1 MIEIFLSS
9 VVDYLSDEFNEENKS
24 FKNLVEWYFKLSKA
38 TVGIVNE
45 SARENLLELREI
57 KKSYQQGKPFAK
69 NLTKG
74 QKKGFNYRYGYMIE
88 SMLKRGNVEE
98 ATEYAKNHLDW
109 VKKAH
114 SERTYYRHKKDIRAL
129 GIEI

>member
-9 VVDYLSDEFNEENKS
+9 VVDYLTDEFSEESES
-24 FKNLVEWYFKLSKA
+24 FKGLVEWYFKLSKA

-45 SARENLLELREI
+45 SARENLLELQEI
-57 KKSYQQGKPFAK
+57 KKSYRQGKPFAK

-74 QKKGFNYRYGYMIE
+74 QKKGFNYRYEFLIE
-88 SMLKRGNVEE
+88 SMLKRDKRDE
-98 ATEYAKNHLDW
+98 ATEYAKKHLDW

-114 SERTYYRHKKDIRAL
+114 SERTYYRHKKNIRAL